1 MKIPPFILIL
11 MTTFG
16 LVAIAALL
24 APALFP
30 IDLSDTELTSRFKP
44 PRFIDPESSF
54 LFGTDSLGRDV
65 GIRLLYAT
73 RTSLIIAFLGMVLAT
88 VFGLVMGVLSGL
100 NGGVTDLVLSFI
112 TDAQLSVPTTF
123 IGIICAT
130 IMGSDALTVIIV
142 IGVTGW
148 PGFARLVRSQVIQL
162 KEANFVESSRS
173 LGASKARIFFE
184 HILTNIASPLIV
196 YATMNLSSFILLES
210 ALSYIGLG
218 IQPPE
223 TSLGVMVSD
232 GRNYLLQ
239 SWWMAVIPSAL
250 IVLLILQISL
260 TGDWLRDKLDPKLR
274 NKT

>member
-1 MKIPPFILIL
+1 MKIPPFILFL
-11 MTTFG
+11 MITFG
-16 LVAIAALL
+16 ILATVSML
-24 APALFP
+24 APVLFP
-30 IDLSDTELTSRFKP
+30 IDLSDTELTARFKP
-44 PRFIDPESSF
+44 PRLFDPESDF

-88 VFGLVMGVLSGL
+88 IFGLIVGVLSGL
-100 NGGVTDLVLSFI
+100 NGGVTDHVLSFI
-112 TDAQLSVPTTF
+112 TDTQLSVPTTF

-130 IMGSDALTVIIV
+130 MMGSDALTVIIV

-162 KEANFVESSRS
+162 KEAKFVESSRS
-173 LGASKARIFFE
+173 IGASKTRIFFE

-223 TSLGVMVSD
+223 TTLGVMVSD

-239 SWWMAVIPSAL
+239 SWWMAVIPSVL

-260 TGDWLRDKLDPKLR
+260 IGDWLRDKLDPKLK